1 MRRAVKTRAGLPAG
15 GRAPGLRL
23 PAGRPALAR
32 TPLCFAPSAGATAAA
47 AAPGGAA
54 RAMSLFAKM
63 THRLA
68 RRAAGSPETMRRM
81 EEIANANPGNTAAQL
96 TYCEALLE

>member
-1 MRRAVKTRAGLPAG
+1 MRRAVKTRAGWVTG
-15 GRAPGLRL
+15 GRVPGQRL
-23 PAGRPALAR
+23 PVGHPALAR
-32 TPLCFAPSAGATAAA
+32 TPLSFAPTASAVAAA
-47 AAPGGAA
+47 AASIGGV

-81 EEIANANPGNTAAQL
+81 EEIANANPANTAAQL